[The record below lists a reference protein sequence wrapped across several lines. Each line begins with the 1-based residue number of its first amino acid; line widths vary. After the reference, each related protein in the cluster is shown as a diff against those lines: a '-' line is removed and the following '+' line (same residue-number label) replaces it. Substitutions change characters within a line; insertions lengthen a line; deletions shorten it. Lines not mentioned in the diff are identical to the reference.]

1 MLIPARA
8 LDRQQQRLVEQFTV
22 RETGQ
27 RVVVG
32 HVRHTRLGLLELG
45 DVEQQPLLEDHPA
58 RVVAIGE
65 RPVTN
70 PHDATVGAHHPVIVE
85 IAALAREE
93 RLALRLHP
101 FAIIGV
107 HHPQPHA
114 GVLHVRLRGHPED
127 VLDLWTHVD
136 RRVAAV
142 LVDHRRHL
150 LDETPIPSLGLEQ
163 LRDGLAP
170 GEQLPC
176 VSERHDER
184 PVGTAGADLD
194 RQRLAVR
201 ARQHR
206 LERLLRADP
215 SLDHVGDLRA
225 PWVVAGQGD
234 RLRVRAQDQILVDHQ
249 ERLRGS
255 IEQAPDIKPEVA
267 RS

>member
-1 MLIPARA
+1 MAHRVVEMLEVVQVEVQHGDRGAIPARA

-22 RETGQ
+22 REAGQ

-32 HVRHTRLGLLELG
+32 HVGHTRLGLLELG

-58 RVVAIGE
+58 RVVAIGK
-65 RPVTN
+65 RPVTD

-85 IAALAREE
+85 IAALARKE

-150 LDETPIPSLGLEQ
+150 LDETSIPSLGLEE

-170 GEQLPC
+170 GEQLPR

-184 PVGTAGADLD
+184 PGRYGGRGPRSATP
-194 RQRLAVR
+194 RR
-201 ARQHR
+201 ARASTSPR
-206 LERLLRADP
+206 T
-215 SLDHVGDLRA
+215 A
-225 PWVVAGQGD
+225 PPC
-234 RLRVRAQDQILVDHQ
+234 
-249 ERLRGS
+249 GS
-255 IEQAPDIKPEVA
+255 IPGSG
-267 RS
+267 R